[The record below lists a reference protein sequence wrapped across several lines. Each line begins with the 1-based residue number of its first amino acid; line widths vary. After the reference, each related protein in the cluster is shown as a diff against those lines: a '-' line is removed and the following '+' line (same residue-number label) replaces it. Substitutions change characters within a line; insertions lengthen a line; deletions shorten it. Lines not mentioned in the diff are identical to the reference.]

1 MMDLSAVN
9 CFCEQLYEHYFSTDG
24 WLPFQYKLWL
34 MGLILRGEKGS
45 RIILNLGEG
54 VLISIVRYSIPKL
67 ELRDTTLILSWVMEN
82 CPAPILTSCCWTCPT
97 TPLNSPSHHHHII
110 ITSSLHNHPQPV
122 KITSIITSAGKEYI
136 SWKGSQPQ
144 KEKKKGVWL
153 WVKVNLQ
160 YALLLHNCKIA
171 WVG

>member
-1 MMDLSAVN
+1 MDLSAVN
-9 CFCEQLYEHYFSTDG
+9 CFSEQLYEHYFSTDG

-45 RIILNLGEG
+45 RIFLNLVEV

-110 ITSSLHNHPQPV
+110 ITTSPLSSNHYHLT
-122 KITSIITSAGKEYI
+122 ITSSSPVSKDHISHYI
-136 SWKGSQPQ
+136 SRKTLHQLEGSQATER
-144 KEKKKGVWL
+144 EKRCSTMKQSRSAIHFTL
-153 WVKVNLQ
+153 T
-160 YALLLHNCKIA
+160 
-171 WVG
+171 

>member
-1 MMDLSAVN
+1 MKDKSKFCDTLIQKRLLMMDLSAVN

-110 ITSSLHNHPQPV
+110 ITSSSSHHIRGRGCFYRSVLRVVIHV
-122 KITSIITSAGKEYI
+122 VT
-136 SWKGSQPQ
+136 
-144 KEKKKGVWL
+144 EKKTQLVS
-153 WVKVNLQ
+153 VSVFNS
-160 YALLLHNCKIA
+160 
-171 WVG
+171 

>member
-1 MMDLSAVN
+1 MKMKDKSKFCDTLIQKRLLMMDLSAVN

-67 ELRDTTLILSWVMEN
+67 ELRDTTLILSWVIEN

-97 TPLNSPSHHHHII
+97 IGCRRKYLCSKTIVLILRLLSFMHKK
-110 ITSSLHNHPQPV
+110 SSGDSRNF
-122 KITSIITSAGKEYI
+122 
-136 SWKGSQPQ
+136 W
-144 KEKKKGVWL
+144 
-153 WVKVNLQ
+153 
-160 YALLLHNCKIA
+160 NCF
-171 WVG
+171 WGLR